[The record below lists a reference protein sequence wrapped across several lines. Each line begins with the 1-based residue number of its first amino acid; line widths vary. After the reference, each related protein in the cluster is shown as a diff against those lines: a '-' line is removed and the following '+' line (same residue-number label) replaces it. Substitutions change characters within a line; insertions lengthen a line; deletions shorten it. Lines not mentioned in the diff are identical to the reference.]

1 MSRSVRNRVVSGLL
15 ALGLTVPGMAVLAQD
30 ATPLAESFATPAAPP
45 AMEMPPPPEWAEVV
59 ATGLANP
66 RGMAF
71 GADGALYIAEAGVG
85 GEGPCAMGPEGNE
98 ECFGESGGV
107 TRVADGSQERVLD
120 GLASRAAEGG
130 TNATGPNDVSLA
142 GDTLYVLI
150 GFGGDPATRVDLGAG
165 EDQFGHLMRAEGDEL
180 TAMVDVAGYET
191 ENNPDAMALDAN
203 PYSLVMQDDGSG
215 VIVDAGMNALL
226 LLGKEAELSTL
237 AVFPNQMATAP
248 DGSEIPMNPVPTGL
262 AIALDGA
269 ALVGQL
275 TGFPFPPGGASVQ
288 LVPAGGGEPIV
299 IQEGFT
305 NIIDIALGPEGNLY
319 VLEFLKGGMLSADPA
334 NPATL
339 EGQLTR
345 IAPDGTREVVASEG
359 LIAPTGLA
367 LDAEGTP
374 YVAVFGVLGNMGQVW
389 KISPAE

>member
-1 MSRSVRNRVVSGLL
+1 MSHSGRNRVVSGLL
-15 ALGLTVPGMAVLAQD
+15 ALGLTVPGMAAIAQE

-45 AMEMPPPPEWAEVV
+45 VMEMPPPPDWAEVV

-71 GADGALYIAEAGVG
+71 GADGALYIAESGVG

-130 TNATGPNDVSLA
+130 SNATGPNDVALA

-165 EDQFGHLMRAEGDEL
+165 EDQFGHLLLAEDGDV
-180 TAMVDVAGYET
+180 TPVIDVAGYET

-226 LLGKEAELSTL
+226 HLGEEGELSTL
-237 AVFPNQMATAP
+237 AVFPNEMATAP
-248 DGSEIPMNPVPTGL
+248 DGSEIPMNAVPTGMVM
-262 AIALDGA
+262 ALDEA

-275 TGFPFPPGGASVQ
+275 TGFPFPPGGAKVYM
-288 LVPAGGGEPIV
+288 VPAGGGEPTV

-305 NIIDIALGPEGNLY
+305 NIIDVALAPDGGLY

-345 IAPDGTREVVASEG
+345 IDPDGTRTVVASEG

-367 LDAEGTP
+367 IDADGTP
-374 YVAVFGVLGNMGQVW
+374 YVAVFGVLGDMGQVW
-389 KISPAE
+389 KITPAE

>member
-1 MSRSVRNRVVSGLL
+1 MSRSVRNRFVSGLL
-15 ALGLTVPGMAVLAQD
+15 ALGLAIPGVAALAQE
-30 ATPLAESFATPAAPP
+30 ATPLAESFATPGAPP

-71 GADGALYIAEAGVG
+71 GPDGALYVAEAGVG

-107 TRVADGSQERVLD
+107 TRVIDGSQERVLD

-130 TNATGPNDVSLA
+130 PNATGPNDVSVA

-150 GFGGDPATRVDLGAG
+150 GFGGDPATRVDFGVG
-165 EDQFGHLMRAEGDEL
+165 DDQFGHLMRADGGDV
-180 TAMVDVAGYET
+180 TPVIDVAGFET
-191 ENNPDAMALDAN
+191 ESNPDEMALDAN
-203 PYSLVMQDDGSG
+203 PFALQIMDDGTG
-215 VIVDAGMNALL
+215 LIVDAGMNALL
-226 LLGKEAELSTL
+226 QLGEGGALSTL
-237 AVFPNQMATAP
+237 AVFPNEMVTAP
-248 DGSEIPMNPVPTGL
+248 DGSEIPMNAVPTGL
-262 AIALDGA
+262 AVALDGA

-275 TGFPFPPGGASVQ
+275 TGFPFPPGGASVYM
-288 LVPAGGGEPIV
+288 VPAGGGEPIA

-305 NIIDIALGPEGNLY
+305 NIIDVALGSDGTLY
-319 VLEFLKGGMLSADPA
+319 VLEFIKGGMLSADPA

-339 EGQLTR
+339 EGQLTS
-345 IAPDGTREVVASEG
+345 IAPDGTRTVVASEG

-367 LDAEGTP
+367 LDAEDNP
-374 YVAVFGVLGNMGQVW
+374 YVAVFGVAGEMGQVW
-389 KISPAE
+389 KITPDA

>member
-1 MSRSVRNRVVSGLL
+1 
-15 ALGLTVPGMAVLAQD
+15 
-30 ATPLAESFATPAAPP
+30 
-45 AMEMPPPPEWAEVV
+45 
-59 ATGLANP
+59 GLANP

-71 GADGALYIAEAGVG
+71 GADGALYIAESGVG

-107 TRVADGSQERVLD
+107 TRVANGSQERVLD

-130 TNATGPNDVSLA
+130 SNATGPNDVSLA

-165 EDQFGHLMRAEGDEL
+165 EDQFGHLMRAQDGGV
-180 TAMVDVAGYET
+180 TPVVDVAGYET

-226 LLGKEAELSTL
+226 QLGEEGELSTL
-237 AVFPNQMATAP
+237 AVFPNEMVTAP
-248 DGSEIPMNPVPTGL
+248 DGSEIPMNAVPTGMV
-262 AIALDGA
+262 IALDGA
-269 ALVGQL
+269 SLVGQL
-275 TGFPFPPGGASVQ
+275 TGFPFPPGGAKVYM
-288 LVPAGGGEPIV
+288 VPAGGAEPTV

-305 NIIDIALGPEGNLY
+305 NIIDVALAPDGGLY

-345 IAPDGTREVVASEG
+345 IDPDGTRTVVASEG

-367 LDAEGTP
+367 IDADGTP
-374 YVAVFGVLGNMGQVW
+374 YVAVFGVLGDMGQVW
-389 KISPAE
+389 KITPAE

>member
-1 MSRSVRNRVVSGLL
+1 MSRSVRSRFVSGLL
-15 ALGLTVPGMAVLAQD
+15 ALGLAAPSVAALAQET
-30 ATPLAESFATPAAPP
+30 TPLAESFATPAATP
-45 AMEMPPPPEWAEVV
+45 AMKMPPPPEWAKVV

-71 GADGALYIAEAGVG
+71 GEDGALYIAEAGVG

-107 TRVADGSQERVLD
+107 TRVSNGSQERVLD

-130 TNATGPNDVSLA
+130 SNATGPNDVALA
-142 GDTLYVLI
+142 GDTIYVLM

-165 EDQFGHLMRAEGDEL
+165 EDQFGHLLRVEDSVV
-180 TAMVDVAGYET
+180 TSVVDVAGHET
-191 ENNPDAMALDAN
+191 ENNPDQMALDAN

-215 VIVDAGMNALL
+215 VVVDAGMNALL
-226 LLGKEAELSTL
+226 RLGESGELSTL
-237 AVFPNQMATAP
+237 AVFPNLVAEAP
-248 DGSEIPMNPVPTGL
+248 DGSEIPTNAVPTGL
-262 AIALDGA
+262 AVALDGA
-269 ALVGQL
+269 SLVGQL
-275 TGFPFPPGGASVQ
+275 TGFPFPPGGANVYM
-288 LVPAGGGEPIV
+288 VPPGGGEPIV

-305 NIIDIALGPEGNLY
+305 NIIDIALAPDASIY
-319 VLEFLKGGMLSADPA
+319 VLEFMRDGMLSADPA

-345 IAPDGTREVVASEG
+345 IAADGTRTVVASEG

-367 LDAEGTP
+367 VDADGSL
-374 YVAVFGVLGNMGQVW
+374 YVAVFGVAGTMGQVW
-389 KISPAE
+389 KIMPEA